1 MNIECRS
8 FRKGSSAFIFSFF
21 LILLCFFSHLFW
33 RGAGGEVSAQV
44 VDSIRVSFQKKP
56 KLIGGLNAKNTFIN
70 GFRSPIYTASVG
82 LDFNHT
88 VRVGAGYSVLRLSNH
103 KDGTDNTP
111 FYLDKT
117 IKNISGIDTTVHPEL
132 QFSYINLFFEYVYFK
147 SKKWQFSVPLQ
158 VGIGGSSYKYNFN
171 GEKITEDRHTIL
183 LYEPTVSGQ
192 YKIIKWF
199 GVKLDVGY
207 RIMLIS
213 NKNIGVK
220 FNSPIYNAGVIIYW
234 GELYRM
240 VAD

>member
-8 FRKGSSAFIFSFF
+8 FRNGSSAFLFSFF
-21 LILLCFFSHLFW
+21 LILLCFFSPLFW
-33 RGAGGEVSAQV
+33 RGAGGEVSAQI
-44 VDSIRVSFQKKP
+44 VDSIRTSFHKKP
-56 KLIGGLNAKNTFIN
+56 KLIGGFNAKNTFIN
-70 GFRSPIYTASVG
+70 GFRSPIYTASAGV
-82 LDFNHT
+82 DFNNT
-88 VRVGAGYSVLRLSNH
+88 VRIGAGISWLYVSPYENGR
-103 KDGTDNTP
+103 DNTP
-111 FYLDKT
+111 FH
-117 IKNISGIDTTVHPEL
+117 IISGIDTMKL
-132 QFSYINLFFEYVYFK
+132 QFRYINLFFEYIYFK

-158 VGIGGSSYKYNFN
+158 IGIGGSSYQYVFN

-207 RIMLIS
+207 RIMLIQS
-213 NKNIGVK
+213 RVLGSGK

-240 VAD
+240 VFPARE

>member
-1 MNIECRS
+1 MSKENY
-8 FRKGSSAFIFSFF
+8 FFIFLYLFV
-21 LILLCFFSHLFW
+21 LVFFSPLLW
-33 RGAGGEVSAQV
+33 IGAGGEVSAQV
-44 VDSIRVSFQKKP
+44 VDSIRDSFHKKP
-56 KLIGGLNAKNTFIN
+56 KLIGGINAKNTFIN

-88 VRVGAGYSVLRLSNH
+88 VRVGLGLSLLQVSSYEN
-103 KDGTDNTP
+103 GRDNTP
-111 FYLDKT
+111 FYT
-117 IKNISGIDTTVHPEL
+117 ISGIDTMKL
-132 QFSYINLFFEYVYFK
+132 QFRYINLFFEYIYFK

-213 NKNIGVK
+213 NKNIGGK

-240 VAD
+240 VFPARE